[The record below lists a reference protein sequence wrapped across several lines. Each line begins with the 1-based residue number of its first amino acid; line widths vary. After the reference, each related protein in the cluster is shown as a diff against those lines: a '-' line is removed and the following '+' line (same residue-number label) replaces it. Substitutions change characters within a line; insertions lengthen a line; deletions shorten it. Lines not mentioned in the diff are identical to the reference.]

1 MIHDRKSLPTLDDVA
16 MLAGVSKSVA
26 SRALSG
32 KNRPIS
38 KDKKQRVIKAAEEL
52 GYVANPFA
60 KSLINQETGLIAVVV
75 NHITDL
81 SDLSLFDQLLQAIQ
95 SLGKQTLF
103 IRLKEEKD
111 IDEMRKNAFIHRV
124 DAALI
129 FSDLIEPDVAGTLF
143 LTNNIL
149 WLNGKCCSEG
159 MSVII
164 DESYA
169 IQAAVEHAKIQS
181 FEYCYL
187 IGGRQFSLTEQKRI
201 CHYKQSIEG
210 CGLKLRNVVF
220 CNYSYS
226 EAKKYFD
233 KEDAENYFNSAI
245 FCTSDSMAMAAVDFL
260 KENSN
265 SEYRNVFGFDNTLY
279 SNTYSYQFSSIGYNK
294 NEFIQSILKLISPE
308 SNHKKQSNKI
318 TIKAQFYLNTA
329 K

>member
-1 MIHDRKSLPTLDDVA
+1 MIHNRKSLPTLDDVA
-16 MLAGVSKSVA
+16 ILAGVSKSVA

-38 KDKKQRVIKAAEEL
+38 KDKKQRVIQAAEEL

-111 IDEMRKNAFIHRV
+111 IDEMRKNTFIHRV

-129 FSDLIEPDVAGTLF
+129 FSDMIEPDVAGTLF

-149 WLNGKCCSEG
+149 WLNGKCCTEG

-169 IQAAVEHAKIQS
+169 IQAAVEHAKIQKY
-181 FEYCYL
+181 EQCYL

-201 CHYKQSIEG
+201 CHYQRSIDA
-210 CGLKLRNVVF
+210 CGLELKNIVF

-226 EAKKYFD
+226 EAEKFFE
-233 KEDAENYFNSAI
+233 KEDARKHFNSVI

-260 KENSN
+260 KKNGYAKSN
-265 SEYRNVFGFDNTLY
+265 NVFGFDNTLY
-279 SNTYSYQFSSIGYNK
+279 SNTYSYQFPTIGYNK
-294 NEFIQSILKLISPE
+294 NEFIQSILALISPE
-308 SNHKKQSNKI
+308 SNYKEQNNKI
-318 TIKAQFYLNTA
+318 TIEAQFYLN
-329 K
+329 